1 MAPPPGLTGA
11 PVGTFGAPLA
21 RLWELLFPERC
32 LGCRKRG
39 QAICD
44 RCRPH
49 IPWLGAETCYRCAKP
64 SPVGCLCGR
73 CRNNHSALDGLR
85 AACAYEGIA
94 RQMILD
100 LKYRQARALA
110 KTAAEL
116 VVETLAKRAIR
127 ADLIAPVPL
136 SAGRRLERGYNQA
149 ELIADRVATSIEI
162 PLAPSLLER
171 VRETPPQVGLSA
183 AQRRSNV
190 RDAFVCP
197 NPAAVSGRR
206 ILLRD
211 DVATTGATLN
221 ACAEPLK
228 VAGAARVFG
237 LVVAR
242 D

>member
-1 MAPPPGLTGA
+1 MAPPPGLTDAPAGTLGA
-11 PVGTFGAPLA
+11 PFA
-21 RLWELLFPERC
+21 RLWELLFPQRC

-39 QAICD
+39 QAVCD

-64 SPVGCLCGR
+64 SPVGRLCGR
-73 CRNNHSALDGLR
+73 CRNNPGALDSLH

-116 VVETLAKRAIR
+116 VVEALAKRPIQ

-136 SAGRRLERGYNQA
+136 SAGRRRERGYNQA
-149 ELIADRVATSIEI
+149 ELIAERVAATTEI

-171 VRETPPQVGLSA
+171 VRETLPQVGLSA
-183 AQRRSNV
+183 AERRSNV
-190 RDAFVCP
+190 RDAFACP
-197 NPAAVSGRR
+197 DPAAVLGRR
-206 ILLRD
+206 VIVLD
-211 DVATTGATLN
+211 DVATTGATLA
-221 ACAEPLK
+221 ACADPLK
-228 VAGAARVFG
+228 AVGAARVFG
-237 LVVAR
+237 LVLAR